1 MSRIRKLRA
10 AVGLATA
17 FLALSTRPSA
27 ALSKPQHP
35 ILIQGALEMETGRL
49 VGLLKNRKTE
59 ISGPWTFVSGT
70 VDGYP
75 VIVSRTRMGGAHAA
89 SATTAAIARY
99 RPIAVINQGTA
110 GGHDPSLR
118 VGDIVI
124 GRAAVGIAAF
134 KSPSRAAGH
143 GSNSLEWIPLDLAER
158 KGEED
163 GALHEGEVTRI
174 AADEGLLEVARE
186 AGRDHGPGRVVEGVI
201 GTGEVW
207 NEEIDRIARLRAVSG
222 TSVEEM
228 ETAAAAQIA
237 RLYGIPFLGI
247 RIVTANVTNGGA
259 YDPATAAA
267 CQDFTIRVVRA
278 YVARIRKT
286 EGPRTRR

>member
-1 MSRIRKLRA
+1 
-10 AVGLATA
+10 
-17 FLALSTRPSA
+17 
-27 ALSKPQHP
+27 
-35 ILIQGALEMETGRL
+35 METGRL

-59 ISGPWTFVSGT
+59 VSGPWTFVSGT
-70 VDGYP
+70 IDGYP
-75 VIVSRTRMGGAHAA
+75 VVVSRTRMGGAHAA

-99 RPIAVINQGTA
+99 RPIAIINQGTA

-124 GRAAVGIAAF
+124 GRAAVGIGAF
-134 KSPSRAAGH
+134 KAPARTAGQ
-143 GSNSLEWIPLDLAER
+143 GSNALEWVPLDLAER
-158 KGEED
+158 KGDED
-163 GALHEGEVTRI
+163 GALHEGEVARLT
-174 AADEGLLEVARE
+174 ADERLLEVARDE
-186 AGRDHGPGRVVEGVI
+186 GRDHTPGRVVEGII

-207 NEEIDRIARLRAVSG
+207 NEEIDRIARLRSVFG

-228 ETAAAAQIA
+228 ETAVVAQVA

-247 RIVTANVTNGGA
+247 RIVTANVTNDGA